1 MSRLHD
7 QGEANIGNIYL
18 RNQAHNANLFLGLY
32 TNATQPIQADTMV
45 QVTEVSGGG
54 YARITLPP
62 ADWTQVGG
70 QTGEGDTRFDQP
82 QRTFTFTAGVGNVTG
97 CFITTALTGT
107 AGLLVTTEHFPVGV
121 NINQTGFEVR
131 ITPRLEFR

>member
-7 QGEANIGNIYL
+7 QGEANIGQVYL

-62 ADWTQVGG
+62 ADWAQQGG
-70 QTGEGDTRFDQP
+70 QTGEGGTRFDQP
-82 QRTFTFTAGVGNVTG
+82 QRVWTFSAAVGNVTG
-97 CFITTALTGT
+97 YFITTASTGT
-107 AGLLVTTEHFPVGV
+107 ASPLVMSEHFPAAV
-121 NINQTGFEVR
+121 NVNQAGFEVR
-131 ITPRLEFR
+131 ITPRVEFR